1 MEKITTVRTIIT
13 PKITPTP
20 IAVLDSLERPVP
32 AVGIDVFWL
41 FVALEG
47 DARFVLKVV
56 DRGGEILGGDTVVE
70 AEGCS
75 SSVQ

>member
-32 AVGIDVFWL
+32 AVGIDVFWP

-47 DARFVLKVV
+47 YARFVLTVE
-56 DRGGEILGGDTVVE
+56 RGGEILGGDTVVE
-70 AEGCS
+70 AEGCN
-75 SSVQ
+75 SSVP

>member
-32 AVGIDVFWL
+32 AVGIDVFWP
-41 FVALEG
+41 FVAFEG
-47 DARFVLKVV
+47 DARLVLMVV
-56 DRGGEILGGDTVVE
+56 DRGGDLLGGDIVVE
-70 AEGCS
+70 AEACN